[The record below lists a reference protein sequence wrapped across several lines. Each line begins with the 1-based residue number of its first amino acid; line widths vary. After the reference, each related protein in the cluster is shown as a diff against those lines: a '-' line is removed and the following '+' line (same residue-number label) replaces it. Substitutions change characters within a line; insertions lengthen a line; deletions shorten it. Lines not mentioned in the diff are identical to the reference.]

1 MRAIV
6 VHEFGHYLTAAN
18 LENLPIPTPGPGD
31 VVVKQKACGVS
42 FATSLTIAGKYQRKP
57 PRPFSPVTESSG
69 IVHAVGEG
77 VTRVKVGDRVMC
89 NVDSGGLSGF
99 NLMDQVCCHVMPGGM
114 SFAEGTAMV
123 LSYTTSYGALIRRAK
138 LKAGEWLVVHGAAGA
153 VGVAAVE
160 IGKAIGAKVIA
171 VAGGPA
177 HCKTAKEHGADYVI
191 DHREEDF
198 REKVLEITD
207 GYGADVI
214 YDSIGGE
221 VMASSLRT
229 LAWEGRILTIG
240 YASGTIPDIPANR
253 LLLKNASVMGFNLG
267 HFFGWSP
274 GCHRHDF
281 VEELDE
287 MVAGVFDLYRK
298 GYLKPTIG
306 ASYPLHEFKEAMTA
320 VLDRKVDGKC
330 VVEFEEIDYQP
341 L

>member
-18 LENLPIPTPGPGD
+18 LENLPVPSPGKGE
-31 VVVKQKACGVS
+31 VVVKQKASGVS

-57 PRPFSPVTESSG
+57 PRPFSPITESSG
-69 IVHAVGEG
+69 IVHAIGDG

-99 NLMDQVCCHVMPGGM
+99 NLMEEVCCHVMPEKM
-114 SFAEGTAMV
+114 TFAEGTAMV
-123 LSYTTSYGALIRRAK
+123 ISYTTSYGALVRRAK
-138 LKAGEWLVVHGAAGA
+138 LQADEWLVVHGAAGA

-171 VAGGPA
+171 VAGGA
-177 HCKTAKEHGADYVI
+177 SHCKTAKEHGADYVI

-198 REKVLEITD
+198 REKIMQITD
-207 GYGADVI
+207 GIGADVI
-214 YDSIGGE
+214 YDSIGGD
-221 VMASSLRT
+221 VMANSIRA

-274 GCHRHDF
+274 NGNRHDH
-281 VEELDE
+281 VKDLDE

-298 GYLKPTIG
+298 GCLKPTIG
-306 ASYPLHEFKEAMTA
+306 ARYPLHEFKEAMTA

-330 VVEFEEIDYQP
+330 VVEFDEADYEA